1 MTMSRKPRIVI
12 VEDDPDALLMLRV
25 NLEMVGFETSLAAD
39 GGTAVR
45 RVAAERPDIVL
56 LDLMLPVLDGW
67 SVLAELGSTPGA
79 PPVVVCSARSMP
91 RDRRR
96 AHEMGAAAFVA
107 KPFDVDELIDTLRS
121 VLTTTSGVARDLSLE
136 GLLRGGA
143 SGGSNPVPGVEPA

>member
-1 MTMSRKPRIVI
+1 MMARKPRILI

-39 GGTAVR
+39 GGTATR
-45 RVAAERPDIVL
+45 RAAAERPDVVL

-67 SVLAELGSTPGA
+67 AVLAELGSAPDA
-79 PPVVVCSARSMP
+79 PPVVVCSARAMP

-107 KPFDVDELIDTLRS
+107 KPFNVDDLIESLRT
-121 VLTTTSGVARDLSLE
+121 VLTAAPNAARDLSLD
-136 GLLRGGA
+136 GLLGGFGA
-143 SGGSNPVPGVEPA
+143 TPGIEPA